1 MVQADAQ
8 VEAQVSETLRIHGRI
23 QAGGGGVTV
32 SHGELHEQGSHNTFW
47 QRVKRR
53 PEYLYLT
60 TITGGRLLHTAPL
73 IQMYKRVNSWRAAH

>member
-47 QRVKRR
+47 QLVKRR
-53 PEYLYLT
+53 PEYYNRWPIVT
-60 TITGGRLLHTAPL
+60 YCTF
-73 IQMYKRVNSWRAAH
+73 NSNV